1 MLYAFLLQVTTL
13 FVAIFPAT
21 TYSLRSMNCV
31 VIELLVWLLIC
42 CVLIELLCGYWTN
55 KKENCDSLVNTILDN
70 CYYNLRLILQLT
82 TEQSSPNNYYASKVN
97 HLKQTKPSQWWSAV
111 KWIADMA
118 LAPGSDPLFANL
130 QIESSALLSEQE
142 IVNEINSVFL

>member
-1 MLYAFLLQVTTL
+1 M
-13 FVAIFPAT
+13 
-21 TYSLRSMNCV
+21 
-31 VIELLVWLLIC
+31 
-42 CVLIELLCGYWTN
+42 
-55 KKENCDSLVNTILDN
+55 VNTILDN

-130 QIESSALLSEQE
+130 QIEGSALLSEQE